1 MLTRSV
7 VYDSWW
13 LHWVWPSR
21 LLSPRDFPG
30 KNTGVSG
37 RFLPQGIFPTGT
49 EPASPKL
56 PILQVDSFTTEPPG
70 KPPSLHSLTNLTEVE
85 LFSGCTEPN
94 QPSSKYLRS
103 WICALKLF
111 PPKWL
116 KSWRN
121 DKKLEESLSP
131 HFSVV
136 HMNLRWLWISAGGGE
151 TNQSWGEERRKYCKH
166 GGISP
171 TSRFFFFNVLLN
183 GKDTH
188 IWFKWSF
195 YLI

>member
-1 MLTRSV
+1 MLTHSA

-13 LHWVWPSR
+13 LHWLWPTR
-21 LLSPRDFPG
+21 LLSPWEVLR
-30 KNTGVSG
+30 
-37 RFLPQGIFPTGT
+37 
-49 EPASPKL
+49 
-56 PILQVDSFTTEPPG
+56 VDSFTTEPPG
-70 KPPSLHSLTNLTEVE
+70 KPPSPHSLTNLTEVE
-85 LFSGCTEPN
+85 FFSGCTEPN
-94 QPSSKYLRS
+94 QPPSKYLRS

-121 DKKLEESLSP
+121 DKKLEESLGP

-136 HMNLRWLWISAGGGE
+136 HMNLRWPWISTGGGE

-171 TSRFFFFNVLLN
+171 TSGFFFFFNVLLN
-183 GKDTH
+183 VKDTH